1 MIDQKQLLK
10 QMIDFNRA
18 AFDNTFNAMSML
30 QDQSERV
37 ARTLLEQASW
47 LPEEGRKAIDEWA
60 ASFKKGR
67 DQFKQAVDESYAK
80 VEDFFANWQK

>member
-1 MIDQKQLLK
+1 MMDQKQLVK
-10 QMIDFNRA
+10 QVIDFNRA
-18 AFDNTFNAMSML
+18 AFNNTFNAMTML

-37 ARTLLEQASW
+37 AATLLEQATW

-67 DQFKQAVDESYAK
+67 DQFKQYVDESYAK
-80 VEDFFANWQK
+80 VEEFFTNWQK

>member
-1 MIDQKQLLK
+1 MIDQKQILK

-18 AFDNTFNAMSML
+18 AFNNTFNAMSML

-37 ARTLLEQASW
+37 AATLLEQATW
-47 LPEEGRKAIDEWA
+47 LPEEGKKAVGDWA

-67 DQFKQAVDESYAK
+67 DQFKKYADESYAK
-80 VEDFFANWQK
+80 VEDFFTNWQK